1 MSEELL
7 QRIMSD
13 IRLLKG
19 RVDILSSAVKEL
31 QSVYNEM
38 LQLERVSNVGVYNEQ
53 ETEQSP
59 QT

>member
-13 IRLLKG
+13 IRMLQG
-19 RVDILSSAVKEL
+19 RVDVLSSAVKEL

-38 LQLERVSNVGVYNEQ
+38 LQLERVSNVGVHDEQ
-53 ETEQSP
+53 ETKQSP